1 MSVTGVGLL
10 AQATTQK
17 PFEPYSGQPGKD
29 VVWVPTPQVLVDKM
43 LDMAKVTPQDIHY
56 DLGSGDG
63 RTVISA
69 AKRGATAFGI
79 EFNPD
84 MVNLS
89 RKNATA
95 AGVNGKATFI
105 EGDIFKSDFS
115 KATVITLFLLPDLN
129 VRLRPTILDMKPGTR
144 VVANTFTMG
153 DWEADETATVENCSS
168 WCTALLWIVPA
179 KVAGT
184 WTLPAGSLT
193 LTQNYQMLAGTLGS
207 DKISE
212 GRMRGD
218 EISFTA
224 GGTKYTGRVTGATME
239 GTATGGAHAGA
250 WKAARAGR

>member
-1 MSVTGVGLL
+1 MKARGWIRRALLTACMSVTGVGLL
-10 AQATTQK
+10 AQVATQK

-43 LDMAKVTPQDIHY
+43 LDMAKVTAQDTLY

-95 AGVNGKATFI
+95 AGVNGKATFV

-168 WCTALLWIVPA
+168 WCTRSSGSCRRKSRARGRCRPA
-179 KVAGT
+179 R
-184 WTLPAGSLT
+184 S
-193 LTQNYQMLAGTLGS
+193 
-207 DKISE
+207 
-212 GRMRGD
+212 R
-218 EISFTA
+218 
-224 GGTKYTGRVTGATME
+224 
-239 GTATGGAHAGA
+239 
-250 WKAARAGR
+250 